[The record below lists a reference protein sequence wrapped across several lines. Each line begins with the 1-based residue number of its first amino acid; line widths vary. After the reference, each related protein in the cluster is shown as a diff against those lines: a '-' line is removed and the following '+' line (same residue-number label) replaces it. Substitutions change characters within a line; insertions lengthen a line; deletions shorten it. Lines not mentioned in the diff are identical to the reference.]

1 MPSREPLSNERI
13 DADLPEGWRRQDDAT
28 GNRITREF
36 RFSNFRTAMGFI
48 VRVGFE
54 AEAMDHH
61 PELFNVYDRVA
72 IALTTH
78 DAGDRVTE
86 TDLELARRLNAL
98 ADA

>member
-1 MPSREPLSNERI
+1 MPSR
-13 DADLPEGWRRQDDAT
+13 DALPDNQIHAALPEGWSVQDT
-28 GNRITREF
+28 PVGNRITREF

-78 DAGDRVTE
+78 DAGNRVTE

-98 ADA
+98 ADG

>member
-1 MPSREPLSNERI
+1 MPARDALSNEEI
-13 DADLPEGWRRQDDAT
+13 DAALPEGWRRIQAEI
-28 GNRITREF
+28 GNRISREF

-86 TDLELARRLNAL
+86 TDLDLARRINAL
-98 ADA
+98 AD